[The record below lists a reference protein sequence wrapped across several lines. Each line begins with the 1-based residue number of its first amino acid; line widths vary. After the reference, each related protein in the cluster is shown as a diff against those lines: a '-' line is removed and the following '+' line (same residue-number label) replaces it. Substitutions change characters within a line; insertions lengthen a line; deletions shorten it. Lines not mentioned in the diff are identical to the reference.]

1 MCDDRVICK
10 LRWNLSLKQ
19 EGDDYVIDTTQQRHS
34 ELTLSLNGPCE
45 PLLMSPLVGSREQ
58 RRASSTVSANGLSAR
73 SCAFSRR
80 SCAFSILHVHAGPTK
95 TTVSKLVA
103 PWLKLY
109 LAQLQFEYHPKE
121 QPYLWAVGGDFTRC
135 QTSSQWCSTVKAAFQ
150 RWSPNKTA
158 VPPKMLR
165 SYTNRP
171 QTTGGSVL

>member
-1 MCDDRVICK
+1 MH
-10 LRWNLSLKQ
+10 
-19 EGDDYVIDTTQQRHS
+19 T
-34 ELTLSLNGPCE
+34 
-45 PLLMSPLVGSREQ
+45 
-58 RRASSTVSANGLSAR
+58 
-73 SCAFSRR
+73 
-80 SCAFSILHVHAGPTK
+80 GPTK

-165 SYTNRP
+165 SYAKQTARNRRLRAL
-171 QTTGGSVL
+171 TDASCHRRSFITYLRGSDAAPEVLKSV